1 MYLASFSTDKRQG
14 EDMRGRNG
22 EFCSIS
28 LSLDMSKIRED
39 CEGWDVPDLKG
50 NRYCQHL

>member
-39 CEGWDVPDLKG
+39 WDVLDLKG